1 MNCGE
6 KMQIKLSGL
15 SFIFGLLFFCG
26 VCIAPSCA
34 ATEYILSQDTQEMY
48 KNGINHTGPDEAV
61 IIVRDDFTISA
72 VNCSGIE
79 SEGSITI
86 KSDTGKILK
95 ITVSGSGKTTYGIK
109 GSSVD
114 ITGGNIDLR
123 AGGESTDITCGIY
136 SSEGQISISG
146 GTVSATADSS
156 TSHKNK
162 ALYAIESVI
171 ISGGSVTA
179 SAVGGANS
187 FGIDGDGDN
196 GEGGVLI
203 SGGVV
208 EVSATGA
215 GTRNFGVDSRFGK
228 VVFSGDSVITIY
240 EDESGENQNYV
251 FNSNVT
257 SITGD
262 EAVVFAGEGSAYKLQ
277 KNAVLAQDFA
287 LIPGKPFEIPE
298 GLTLAVEKGVDF
310 STDGA
315 EFQYETK
322 YTNKKGQTVYTSAP
336 VDPDSVATPL
346 SVFGILAGIMAA
358 FGITRRK

>member
-1 MNCGE
+1 M
-6 KMQIKLSGL
+6 IKKSHKKSVPVLILGV
-15 SFIFGLLFFCG
+15 LFFCG

-48 KNGINHTGPDEAV
+48 KNGINHTGTDEAV
-61 IIVRDDFTISA
+61 VIVKDDFTISA

-79 SEGSITI
+79 SAGVLTI
-86 KSDTGKILK
+86 KGESGKLLT

-114 ITGGNIDLR
+114 ITGGNIDVN

-146 GTVSATADSS
+146 GTLRATADSS

-162 ALYAIESVI
+162 ALYAAGSVI
-171 ISGGSVTA
+171 VSGGSVTA

-203 SGGVV
+203 SGGTVD
-208 EVSATGA
+208 VSATGG

-228 VVFSGDSVITIY
+228 VVFSGNSVTTIY
-240 EDESGENQNYV
+240 EDESGDNQNYV

-257 SITGD
+257 SISGD
-262 EAVVFAGEGSAYKLQ
+262 EAVVFTGEGSVYKLR
-277 KNAVLAQDFA
+277 KDAVLAQDFA
-287 LIPGKPFEIPE
+287 LIPGKTFEIPE
-298 GLTLAVEKGVDF
+298 GLTLSVEKGVDL

-315 EFQYETK
+315 EFLYETG

-346 SVFGILAGIMAA
+346 SVFGVLAGILAA
-358 FGITRRK
+358 FAVVRRR